1 MEREQRSV
9 PEDVDLMLDD
19 GFVCCTYVLY
29 VYDDVVY

>member
-19 GFVCCTYVLY
+19 GFVVLTYSVQ
-29 VYDDVVY
+29 YDDVVY